1 MYVEVIG
8 SHGNAISPLASL
20 PRLLPL
26 FPLRVASFPQAHLLP
41 PLSLRSPRVSP
52 PPPGTCKYMVAWK
65 LKRWQI
71 FTEHVSTNLCRARD
85 LGSIQKAERH
95 ASIFTKSIKKLW
107 MLWWTPQKTKPVGA
121 DTTARPASTCKRT
134 GTLHSHSN
142 QRKQTCKKQKSA
154 AKHRKAVF
162 RQGSLFNPCP

>member
-41 PLSLRSPRVSP
+41 PLSLRSPRASP

-95 ASIFTKSIKKLW
+95 ASISTKSIKKLW

-134 GTLHSHSN
+134 GTLHSHSY
-142 QRKQTCKKQKSA
+142 QRKQILEKTEMGS
-154 AKHRKAVF
+154 KA
-162 RQGSLFNPCP
+162 

>member
-26 FPLRVASFPQAHLLP
+26 FPLRVASFPQAYLLP
-41 PLSLRSPRVSP
+41 PLSLRSPRVS

-85 LGSIQKAERH
+85 LGSIQKAAWH
-95 ASIFTKSIKKLW
+95 ASISTKSIKKS
-107 MLWWTPQKTKPVGA
+107 WWIIAKNNPVKA
-121 DTTARPASTCKRT
+121 DTAARPASTCKRT

-142 QRKQTCKKQKSA
+142 QRKQILKKTEKRS
-154 AKHRKAVF
+154 KA
-162 RQGSLFNPCP
+162 

>member
-41 PLSLRSPRVSP
+41 PLSLRSPRVSR
-52 PPPGTCKYMVAWK
+52 PPGTCKYMVAWK

-71 FTEHVSTNLCRARD
+71 FIEHVSTKHEIWVPFRKLHD
-85 LGSIQKAERH
+85 MPPYQQKA
-95 ASIFTKSIKKLW
+95 SKSH
-107 MLWWTPQKTKPVGA
+107 GE
-121 DTTARPASTCKRT
+121 
-134 GTLHSHSN
+134 
-142 QRKQTCKKQKSA
+142 
-154 AKHRKAVF
+154 
-162 RQGSLFNPCP
+162 

>member
-26 FPLRVASFPQAHLLP
+26 FPPRVASFPQAHLLP
-41 PLSLRSPRVSP
+41 PLSLRSPRASRP
-52 PPPGTCKYMVAWK
+52 PATFKYMAAGK

-71 FTEHVSTNLCRARD
+71 FTEHVSTNLYRTRD
-85 LGSIQKAERH
+85 LGSIQKAASH
-95 ASIFTKSIKKLW
+95 ASIPTESIKKLW
-107 MLWWTPQKTKPVGA
+107 MLWWTPAKTKPVGA
-121 DTTARPASTCKRT
+121 DTAARPASTCKRT

-142 QRKQTCKKQKSA
+142 QRKQTCKKTEKRS
-154 AKHRKAVF
+154 KA
-162 RQGSLFNPCP
+162 